1 MRKMNRGRKLLATLL
16 IMAMLLCS
24 FPAVFAEDV
33 TTEIPTE
40 EAVVESQQIPAE
52 AVLPEPE
59 LVSEPELIITE
70 EQPAVEPE
78 IAVVPEE
85 VPATEPEPEAVPE
98 EAPVA
103 EPEPETIPEEV
114 PVAEPEP
121 EVIPEE
127 EPEPEPEPEVIPEE
141 EPEPAP
147 EPEEIPEEEPEP
159 EPEPEEIPEEEPETE
174 AIPEEEPASEPEPEM
189 IQEQPAEESYEE
201 WGSEP
206 EAETETVGEEG
217 FEDGDLVEIDDNDA
231 GSVSGELLDDFNNPE
246 TYEKAEF
253 SGNVEIVMKNSE
265 IHFGGDVT
273 LAAKVSGVEMNHRI
287 VWEANDGDG
296 RGWYT
301 VGSGTEYTFTLTRE
315 NADREY
321 RVSLFTAD

>member
-59 LVSEPELIITE
+59 PVSEPELIITE
-70 EQPAVEPE
+70 EQSAVEPE

-141 EPEPAP
+141 EPEPEP
-147 EPEEIPEEEPEP
+147 ELEEIPEEEPEP
-159 EPEPEEIPEEEPETE
+159 E

-201 WGSEP
+201 WESEP

-231 GSVSGELLDDFNNPE
+231 GSVSGELLDEFNNPE

>member
-59 LVSEPELIITE
+59 PVSEPELIITE

-114 PVAEPEP
+114 PVA
-121 EVIPEE
+121 
-127 EPEPEPEPEVIPEE
+127 EPEPEVIPEE

-287 VWEANDGDG
+287 AWEANDGDG
-296 RGWYT
+296 RGWYN

>member
-59 LVSEPELIITE
+59 PVSEPELIITE

-85 VPATEPEPEAVPE
+85 VPATEPELEAVPE

-141 EPEPAP
+141 EPEPEP
-147 EPEEIPEEEPEP
+147 ELEEIPEEEPEP
-159 EPEPEEIPEEEPETE
+159 E

-206 EAETETVGEEG
+206 GAETETVGEEG

>member
-59 LVSEPELIITE
+59 PVSEPELIITE

-121 EVIPEE
+121 EE
-127 EPEPEPEPEVIPEE
+127 IPEE

>member
-40 EAVVESQQIPAE
+40 EAVVEPQQIPAE

-59 LVSEPELIITE
+59 PVSEPELIITE
-70 EQPAVEPE
+70 EQLAVEPE

-127 EPEPEPEPEVIPEE
+127 EPEP
-141 EPEPAP
+141 AP
-147 EPEEIPEEEPEP
+147 EPEEIPEEEPEL
-159 EPEPEEIPEEEPETE
+159 EPEPEEIPEEEPKPEPEPE
-174 AIPEEEPASEPEPEM
+174 AIPEEE
-189 IQEQPAEESYEE
+189 PAEESYEE
-201 WGSEP
+201 WGNEP
-206 EAETETVGEEG
+206 EAETEPVGEDG